1 MDTGAEPRLKQ
12 SCCQRGRGGG
22 VSSSAPSEVMA
33 RKATGAGQPVTQGR
47 LERPLLRSLSGVR
60 VVQSSAQETI
70 NTDLL
75 NGGKEGGLSGGNE
88 PRTQSIRA
96 P

>member
-1 MDTGAEPRLKQ
+1 
-12 SCCQRGRGGG
+12 
-22 VSSSAPSEVMA
+22 MA

-47 LERPLLRSLSGVR
+47 LERPLLRSLSGVC

>member
-1 MDTGAEPRLKQ
+1 M
-12 SCCQRGRGGG
+12 
-22 VSSSAPSEVMA
+22 
-33 RKATGAGQPVTQGR
+33 TQGR
-47 LERPLLRSLSGVR
+47 LERPLLRSLSGVC